1 MCCSEGSATD
11 LQTKQN
17 TRKDMNLE
25 HCQPLDTSPML
36 CQLSYTVRSVRVC
49 DISELSLVPSISPKS
64 KPKTKTTSSDET
76 DEQGD
81 YISLSIVKQLM
92 AQQESA
98 FKSIVESLM
107 KATTLRVDN
116 LVKEVA
122 ELKYSLEYSQKD
134 IASQQTV
141 LDKNIVEIQSIT
153 GELSNVKMS
162 LDAYCNKTTDLENRS
177 RRNNIRIIGI
187 PEKRNETWEE
197 SEVMVKA
204 ALTEKL
210 VLAQEPRI
218 ERAHRVGKPTQL
230 NGSARETP
238 RHIVCRLY
246 DWKEKQSILK
256 QARII
261 KPSGLYVHEDVAE
274 ATMAKRRE
282 QMPRLRQAKQEGK
295 IAYFVLDKLVIKDK
309 RPGSINDSSNQP
321 A

>member
-1 MCCSEGSATD
+1 M
-11 LQTKQN
+11 
-17 TRKDMNLE
+17 
-25 HCQPLDTSPML
+25 P
-36 CQLSYTVRSVRVC
+36 
-49 DISELSLVPSISPKS
+49 PKS

-98 FKSIVESLM
+98 FKSMVESLM

-162 LDAYCNKTTDLENRS
+162 LDAYCDKTTDLENRS

-204 ALTEKL
+204 TVTANCTTGRKSKAFL
-210 VLAQEPRI
+210 
-218 ERAHRVGKPTQL
+218 
-230 NGSARETP
+230 S
-238 RHIVCRLY
+238 RL
-246 DWKEKQSILK
+246 E
-256 QARII
+256 
-261 KPSGLYVHEDVAE
+261 
-274 ATMAKRRE
+274 
-282 QMPRLRQAKQEGK
+282 
-295 IAYFVLDKLVIKDK
+295 
-309 RPGSINDSSNQP
+309 
-321 A
+321 

>member
-1 MCCSEGSATD
+1 M
-11 LQTKQN
+11 
-17 TRKDMNLE
+17 
-25 HCQPLDTSPML
+25 P
-36 CQLSYTVRSVRVC
+36 
-49 DISELSLVPSISPKS
+49 PKS

-187 PEKRNETWEE
+187 PENRNETWEE

-210 VLAQEPRI
+210 GLAQEPRI

>member
-1 MCCSEGSATD
+1 
-11 LQTKQN
+11 
-17 TRKDMNLE
+17 
-25 HCQPLDTSPML
+25 
-36 CQLSYTVRSVRVC
+36 
-49 DISELSLVPSISPKS
+49 
-64 KPKTKTTSSDET
+64 
-76 DEQGD
+76 
-81 YISLSIVKQLM
+81 
-92 AQQESA
+92 
-98 FKSIVESLM
+98 M

-210 VLAQEPRI
+210 GLAQEPRI

-238 RHIVCRLY
+238 IILYADCTTGRKSKAFLSRL
-246 DWKEKQSILK
+246 E
-256 QARII
+256 
-261 KPSGLYVHEDVAE
+261 
-274 ATMAKRRE
+274 
-282 QMPRLRQAKQEGK
+282 
-295 IAYFVLDKLVIKDK
+295 
-309 RPGSINDSSNQP
+309 
-321 A
+321 

>member
-1 MCCSEGSATD
+1 
-11 LQTKQN
+11 
-17 TRKDMNLE
+17 
-25 HCQPLDTSPML
+25 
-36 CQLSYTVRSVRVC
+36 
-49 DISELSLVPSISPKS
+49 
-64 KPKTKTTSSDET
+64 
-76 DEQGD
+76 
-81 YISLSIVKQLM
+81 
-92 AQQESA
+92 
-98 FKSIVESLM
+98 
-107 KATTLRVDN
+107 
-116 LVKEVA
+116 
-122 ELKYSLEYSQKD
+122 
-134 IASQQTV
+134 
-141 LDKNIVEIQSIT
+141 
-153 GELSNVKMS
+153 MS

-210 VLAQEPRI
+210 GLAQEPRI
-218 ERAHRVGKPTQL
+218 ERAHRVSKPTQL
-230 NGSARETP
+230 NGSARKTP
-238 RHIVCRLY
+238 RHIVCRLF

>member
-1 MCCSEGSATD
+1 M
-11 LQTKQN
+11 
-17 TRKDMNLE
+17 
-25 HCQPLDTSPML
+25 P
-36 CQLSYTVRSVRVC
+36 
-49 DISELSLVPSISPKS
+49 PKS

-81 YISLSIVKQLM
+81 YISLSIIKQLM

-98 FKSIVESLM
+98 FKSIIESLT
-107 KATTLRVDN
+107 KAMTLRVDN

-153 GELSNVKMS
+153 AELSNVKMS

-187 PEKRNETWEE
+187 PEKHNETWEE

-210 VLAQEPRI
+210 GLAQ
-218 ERAHRVGKPTQL
+218 
-230 NGSARETP
+230 
-238 RHIVCRLY
+238 
-246 DWKEKQSILK
+246 
-256 QARII
+256 
-261 KPSGLYVHEDVAE
+261 
-274 ATMAKRRE
+274 
-282 QMPRLRQAKQEGK
+282 
-295 IAYFVLDKLVIKDK
+295 
-309 RPGSINDSSNQP
+309 
-321 A
+321 

>member
-1 MCCSEGSATD
+1 M
-11 LQTKQN
+11 
-17 TRKDMNLE
+17 
-25 HCQPLDTSPML
+25 P
-36 CQLSYTVRSVRVC
+36 
-49 DISELSLVPSISPKS
+49 PKS
-64 KPKTKTTSSDET
+64 KPKTKTTSRDET
-76 DEQGD
+76 NEQDD

-98 FKSIVESLM
+98 FKLMVESLM
-107 KATTLRVDN
+107 KATTSR
-116 LVKEVA
+116 
-122 ELKYSLEYSQKD
+122 
-134 IASQQTV
+134 TV

-162 LDAYCNKTTDLENRS
+162 LYAYCNKTTDLENRS

-197 SEVMVKA
+197 SKVMVKA

-210 VLAQEPRI
+210 GLAQEPRI
-218 ERAHRVGKPTQL
+218 ERAHRVGKPTQT

-246 DWKEKQSILK
+246 DWKEKQNILK

-309 RPGSINDSSNQP
+309 QPGSINDSSN
-321 A
+321 